1 MPVIRTSMK
10 VRRYLRSGTGSIT
23 AQVSVHGSGC
33 VERDVCANFGFSAE
47 DSDIELGNTGV
58 TEVWGCKVDWQ
69 HRGEGDVLHE
79 QTVRAG
85 FVLHRDAAEIAL
97 DYHCDPTLGP
107 QYLSPGAPVTGGV
120 AAPSLTGHSGGCP
133 DVVPASSDSSSPP
146 STIRRNCS
154 CPLSPSPMRSS

>member
-10 VRRYLRSGTGSIT
+10 VRRYLRSGTGSIS

-33 VERDVCANFGFSAE
+33 AERDVCANFGFSAE
-47 DSDIELGNTGV
+47 DSNIELGNTGV
-58 TEVWGCKVDWQ
+58 TEVWGVDWQ
-69 HRGEGDVLHE
+69 HSGQGDVLHE

-97 DYHCDPTLGP
+97 DYHCDATLGP
-107 QYLSPGAPVTGGV
+107 QYLSPGAPLAGGV
-120 AAPSLTGHSGGCP
+120 GAPSLTGHSGCCP
-133 DVVPASSDSSSPP
+133 DVVRAPSDSSSPP

-154 CPLSPSPMRSS
+154 WPLSPSPMRSS